1 MNAETA
7 MSGRNCD
14 VSQAV
19 SEKESQRNIDK
30 SHIASKAPMGS
41 LYTRIIIKPQQP
53 CLLIQQSKHLYR
65 PPPTTYC
72 AIRGNR
78 NLEKCVVFLV
88 SAEQRAPARE
98 KVSPAR
104 EARLRRGSSRT
115 TSAGRSSARRSSAT
129 SALTLR
135 DDESCALGGVT
146 VAVEK

>member
-1 MNAETA
+1 VK
-7 MSGRNCD
+7 RN
-14 VSQAV
+14 
-19 SEKESQRNIDK
+19 RNGTSTK
-30 SHIASKAPMGS
+30 ATLPQKAPMGS
-41 LYTRIIIKPQQP
+41 SYTRIIIKPQQP
-53 CLLIQQSKHLYR
+53 CLLIQPSKHLYR

-115 TSAGRSSARRSSAT
+115 TSGSRCSSSAGGRGTGRRAGAGRSSARRSSAT